1 MLKTTKLF
9 FLIILVSLLLI
20 TLTGCDKSQPK
31 DSRGI
36 VVTSPE
42 VAETIAKLGGID
54 LIIGRTQYCD
64 YPQEM
69 HAIESVGDFSS
80 LDIERV
86 ISLKPSIIFTAAF
99 EQQDFFDKL
108 KPFGIEVI
116 KIHSNSI
123 NSYLENIQLL
133 ANKLELQDNAEQL
146 INDFKTT
153 ISNITLPAKSPKVYF
168 EISPNLGTIT
178 DNSFI
183 GDLIVKAGGTNIFGQ
198 LNKDF
203 LIAKNEEIVAAN
215 PDIIIALSYASKEE
229 IIQRKGWQSMEAV
242 KNARIYTIA
251 DVDLDTVMRTV
262 PRSLDAL
269 KVFNQWFLEYAQD

>member
-1 MLKTTKLF
+1 MLF
-9 FLIILVSLLLI
+9 RSLLLI

-31 DSRGI
+31 DSQGI

-123 NSYLENIQLL
+123 NSYLENVQLL

-229 IIQRKGWQSMEAV
+229 IIQRKGWQNMEAV